1 MPLGAF
7 AKFIGRQLDKVHAQ
21 LYFKNA
27 VPPNEALM
35 SEFDAENKGK
45 DGFLHITYTG
55 NEKGDDA
62 EFVDVL
68 PRTKSRA
75 AARSDIIPGRIKRRK
90 LLPLCFNYLDLI
102 CILRPFLEKLKPHD
116 VDAWKVRERGPDH
129 IPVWV
134 GKDASSDIADIDMKK
149 YNVHRDM
156 PLREFVDFIRLRI
169 QHESPWKKSL
179 FVYFKNTEPPI
190 GTSLMSEVDKK
201 NRDED
206 GFVRITYSGKE
217 RGGWT
222 H

>member
-1 MPLGAF
+1 MPLRAF
-7 AKFIGRQLDKVHAQ
+7 AKFIGHQLDKVHAQ
-21 LYFKNA
+21 LYFKNT

-45 DGFLHITYTG
+45 DGFLHITYNG

-62 EFVDVL
+62 EFVDV
-68 PRTKSRA
+68 RIGIIQFSKS
-75 AARSDIIPGRIKRRK
+75 IG
-90 LLPLCFNYLDLI
+90 LLDPWNHYAH
-102 CILRPFLEKLKPHD
+102 RLKPHD

-134 GKDASSDIADIDMKK
+134 GKDASSDIPDIDMKK

-156 PLREFVDFIRLRI
+156 PLREFVDFIWLRI

-190 GTSLMSEVDKK
+190 GTTLMSEVDEK

-206 GFVRITYSGKE
+206 GFVRIAYSGKE
-217 RGGWT
+217 RMLEPLKSSET
-222 H
+222 VAIRPRS